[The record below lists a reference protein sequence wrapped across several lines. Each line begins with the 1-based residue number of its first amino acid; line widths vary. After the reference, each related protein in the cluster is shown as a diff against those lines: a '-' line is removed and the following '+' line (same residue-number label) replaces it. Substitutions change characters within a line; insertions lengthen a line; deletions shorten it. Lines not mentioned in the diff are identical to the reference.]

1 MARKE
6 VNPDEIDESF
16 IVSSFKNKERLNRPG
31 FIAQS
36 PEAEKEKEESSPET
50 LREDTPKE
58 DARRKR
64 LKQPTY
70 ESIFLQEVDIATR
83 SGKLVSIRQT
93 YHERIQRI
101 VQTIGG
107 NKVSIFSYIDN
118 VLTGHFAAHQDEIT
132 RLYNKHKDD
141 GLF

>member
-1 MARKE
+1 MEKKE
-6 VNPDEIDESF
+6 INPNEIDESF
-16 IVSSFKNKERLNRPG
+16 VVSSFKNRERMNQPG
-31 FIAQS
+31 FIAQP
-36 PEAEKEKEESSPET
+36 PEN
-50 LREDTPKE
+50 TPRE

-64 LKQPTY
+64 LKQPAY
-70 ESIFLQEVDIATR
+70 ESLFLQEADVPTR

-107 NKVSIFSYIDN
+107 NRVSIFSYIDN
-118 VLTGHFAAHQDEIT
+118 VLTEHFATHQDEIT
-132 RLYNKHKDD
+132 QLYNKHKGD